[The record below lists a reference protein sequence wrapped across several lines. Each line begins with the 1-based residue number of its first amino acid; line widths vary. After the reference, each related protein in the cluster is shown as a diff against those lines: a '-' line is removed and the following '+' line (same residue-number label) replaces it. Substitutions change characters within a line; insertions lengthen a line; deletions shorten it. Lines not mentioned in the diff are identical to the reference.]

1 MTQPGVDETSGPD
14 PGPGEETVAARAGMS
29 PYPTGGGGVTF
40 ERKVAVQYLAH
51 LLVGDGA
58 VELGEGRAV
67 VSVAF
72 QQGPDH
78 PVDDLV
84 VHASRADEPDPS
96 LVLALAVRRAPDLV
110 QSDDSTQKLIRE
122 FVHAVITAPSDGPS
136 HRFALVVAG
145 GQPHAKQL
153 AELAALAAPQMER
166 RASSAS
172 YARRR
177 SFNRRS

>member
-14 PGPGEETVAARAGMS
+14 PGPGEATVAGRAGMS
-29 PYPTGGGGVTF
+29 PYSTGGGGVTF

-58 VELGEGRAV
+58 VELGDGRAV
-67 VSVAF
+67 VSVVF

-84 VHASRADEPDPS
+84 VRASRADEPDPS
-96 LVLALAVRRAPDLV
+96 LVLALAARRAPDLV

-122 FVHAVITAPSDGPS
+122 FVRAVIHAPSPV
-136 HRFALVVAG
+136 RPAPLRRLVRG
-145 GQPHAKQL
+145 
-153 AELAALAAPQMER
+153 
-166 RASSAS
+166 
-172 YARRR
+172 ARHH
-177 SFNRRS
+177 